1 MKNNYS
7 YIIMQLCL
15 WLYVL
20 FVCQCMCVCVVV
32 IVDAVAVA
40 LFFHTL
46 FGGRPRARFLSLDDI
61 FS

>member
-1 MKNNYS
+1 M
-7 YIIMQLCL
+7 
-15 WLYVL
+15 
-20 FVCQCMCVCVVV
+20 FVVVCIVCVSVCVGVCVVVV